1 MECYKPFQ
9 SLFSM
14 NKMLQPSAMLLA
26 LCLLASCESPGRS
39 LAKSAVDQI
48 RDGQTTKA
56 EIEKVFGE
64 PMQMTK
70 SPDGRTLYLYQR
82 FYGPDRYNPSLPP
95 RRDESNLLLLSI
107 LFNPEGVVQK
117 HLYSHTQPNIDRIHL
132 STGRKL
138 TQEDLGRITAQKTT
152 RTELA
157 SWFGPHVSEELTLSG
172 HRLVVWYYADAYNF
186 SGRAE
191 VQALEVIVDD
201 AGTVLSFRVTK
212 RDPWRN

>member
-1 MECYKPFQ
+1 MFF
-9 SLFSM
+9 L
-14 NKMLQPSAMLLA
+14 NKTLQLPVMLLA
-26 LCLLASCESPGRS
+26 VCLLAGCESPGRS

-56 EIEKVFGE
+56 EVEKIFGE

-70 SPDGRTLYLYQR
+70 NPSGHTLYLYQR
-82 FYGPDRYNPSLPP
+82 FYGPDHYDPSSYAPP

-107 LFNPEGVVQK
+107 LFNPEGIVQK
-117 HLYSHTQPNIDRIHL
+117 HLYSHTQPNIDQIQL

-138 TQEDLGRITAQKTT
+138 GQEELGRIAPQKTT

-157 SWFGPHVSEELTLSG
+157 NWFGPHVSEELTLSG

-191 VQALEVIVDD
+191 VQALEVVLDD
-201 AGTVLSFRVTK
+201 AGLVQTFRVTK

>member
-1 MECYKPFQ
+1 
-9 SLFSM
+9 M
-14 NKMLQPSAMLLA
+14 NKTLQLSVTLLA
-26 LCLLASCESPGRS
+26 ICLLAGCESPGRS
-39 LAKSAVDQI
+39 LARSAVDQI
-48 RDGQTTKA
+48 RDGQTTRA
-56 EIEKVFGE
+56 EVDKIFGE

-70 SPDGRTLYLYQR
+70 APAGQTLYLYQR

-95 RRDESNLLLLSI
+95 RRDESNLLLLSV

-117 HLYSHTQPNIDRIHL
+117 HLYSHTQPNIDRIQL

-138 TQEDLGRITAQKTT
+138 GSEELGRIVPQKTT
-152 RTELA
+152 RAELA
-157 SWFGPHVSEELTLSG
+157 TWFGPHVSEELTLSG

-191 VQALEVIVDD
+191 VQALEVVLDD